1 MPDVSARMS
10 LVATSPIDPPAEPRA
25 RVTGQAWRAAL
36 IAAGVA
42 LLLAIVF
49 DQWYQ
54 RELENRARARVR
66 VVMAPYASAL
76 QAAVQRRVALLAGLR
91 SFADS
96 RRSRRELDDE
106 FPLFA
111 QGILL
116 GTDGV
121 RALQFVEN
129 GRIVMTWPLDGN
141 ESVLGY
147 DLISDPRPV
156 LGADV
161 RRAMETGGMIV
172 TGPVQLV
179 QGGNGLLVRQRI
191 APRAGFPDLA
201 AIILDLPTIV
211 SEAGVPTP
219 SSGLRLEIR
228 DSDSRAFAGDAAG
241 VGESP
246 ESMVVAVPDG
256 DWSLVG
262 APTDGWA
269 SMVRAPLA
277 GERVTAAALILAAG
291 LLGLVLGGRQERLAR
306 EVEES
311 GTRLDLALRA
321 GRMGAWEF
329 DVPTNRIIWSEAA
342 AAIFGYEP
350 RELDGDPSQF
360 FARVHF
366 DDRRAL
372 RRLVDE
378 MLSGT
383 RREYVTEFRVLLP
396 DESIRWVLA
405 IGELERDASGRPK
418 RMLGVISDASERRE
432 IEERLRHSQRLE
444 AVGTLAGGVA
454 HDFNNLLTAIIGFT
468 ELAQDRA
475 TELGQ
480 HPAGEAIHADLHQV
494 LMTADRAAN
503 LTGQLLAFSRRKVS
517 EPTRIDLSEAVREL
531 EPLLRRLLGDGNE
544 FSSELTPGLTAV
556 WVDSGQLTQVL
567 VNLIVNARDAMPDC
581 GMVTVR
587 TYGVRASGSSR
598 PLDAPTG
605 EWICLEVADSGIGM
619 AAELQARI
627 FEPYFTTKEVGRGT
641 GLGLAVV
648 YGVVENA
655 GGQVTVNSVLGEG
668 TVFRIYLPHRRMTD
682 EYATPLGAVSAS
694 A

>member
-1 MPDVSARMS
+1 M
-10 LVATSPIDPPAEPRA
+10 
-25 RVTGQAWRAAL
+25 RAAL

-42 LLLAIVF
+42 LLLAMVF

-96 RRSRRELDDE
+96 RQTRRALNDE

-141 ESVLGY
+141 ESALGY
-147 DLISDPRPV
+147 DLTSDPRPV

-161 RRAMETGGMIV
+161 RRAVETGGMIV

-179 QGGNGLLVRQRI
+179 QGGTGLLVRQRI

-201 AIILDLPTIV
+201 AIILDLPAIV
-211 SEAGVPTP
+211 TEAGVPTP

-241 VGESP
+241 VGEAP

-277 GERVTAAALILAAG
+277 GERVTALALILVAG
-291 LLGLVLGGRQERLAR
+291 LLGYVLGGRQERLAR
-306 EVEES
+306 EVAES

-329 DVPTNRIIWSEAA
+329 DVPTNRVIWSEAA

-350 RELDGDPSQF
+350 WELDGDPSQF
-360 FARVHF
+360 FARIHS
-366 DDRRAL
+366 DDGRAL

-396 DESIRWVLA
+396 DESVRWVLA

-475 TELGQ
+475 AELGKD
-480 HPAGEAIHADLHQV
+480 PAGEAIHADLRQV

-503 LTGQLLAFSRRKVS
+503 LTAQLLAFSRRKS
-517 EPTRIDLSEAVREL
+517 AEPTHVDLSEAVREL
-531 EPLLRRLLGDGNE
+531 EPMLRRLLGDGNE
-544 FSSELTPGLTAV
+544 FCSELTPGLTPA
-556 WVDSGQLTQVL
+556 WVDSGKLTQVL
-567 VNLIVNARDAMPDC
+567 VNLVVNARDAMPHC
-581 GMVTVR
+581 GTVTVR
-587 TYGVRASGSSR
+587 TYGVRAAGSAR
-598 PLDAPTG
+598 PLDAPAG
-605 EWICLEVADSGIGM
+605 EWICLEVADSGVGM
-619 AAELQARI
+619 RPELQARI
-627 FEPYFTTKEVGRGT
+627 FEPYFTTKEIGRGT

-668 TVFRIYLPHRRMTD
+668 TVFRIYLPLRRVTG
-682 EYATPLGAVSAS
+682 EHPTPLGVVSATV
-694 A
+694 